1 MYNGKNY
8 IFSGKC
14 PLLSINQQWIIPALQ
29 ATDYVDLFNMTCRML
44 ELLQHFFYNDLYFI
58 VWGWKILEQNLF
70 CKWLLSHMCDTCLF
84 VHAIFDQLGDSLTRE
99 PLTVSR
105 CCPLPRCRSALSSSL
120 MCLHC
125 SNFLTLSCA
134 GQPSSQ
140 WRSTSLQGK
149 RIGRSHHLLIINY
162 HCGIS
167 YYGNHVIVTI

>member
-29 ATDYVDLFNMTCRML
+29 ATDYVDLFHMTCRML

-84 VHAIFDQLGDSLTRE
+84 MLFLTSSVTASRESHWLCHAAVLSLAAGQLSQA
-99 PLTVSR
+99 VS
-105 CCPLPRCRSALSSSL
+105 CV
-120 MCLHC
+120 C

-149 RIGRSHHLLIINY
+149 RIGRSHHLLI
-162 HCGIS
+162 
-167 YYGNHVIVTI
+167 